1 MRHYKEHL
9 VAEGTSILEALRIM
23 DKLAEDAFIFI
34 VDKDDRLLGSLTDGD
49 VRRALIKGLDV
60 NRSVNEILQTK
71 PRFIRKTD
79 FDVNQVIY
87 LRNNLFKIIPI
98 LDENDV
104 VINVINF
111 SQVKSY
117 LPLDVVI
124 MAGGRGA
131 RLKPLTDITPKPLLK
146 VGEKAIIS
154 HNLDRLLY
162 YGIDDFWISVNY
174 LGDQI
179 VSAIG
184 KGEDKNFNV
193 DYIWEKEPLGT
204 IGSVSLID
212 NFKHNCILI
221 TNSDILTNLD
231 YEDFYLKFI
240 ESGADFAVVTIPY
253 KVDIPYAVLET
264 NGNEIL
270 SFKEKPS
277 YTYYSNGGIYLL
289 KKEVLNLIPYAGF
302 FNATDL
308 MERLIENGNKVISYP
323 LNGYW
328 LDIGKPDDY
337 EKAQRDIHL
346 INLK

>member
-1 MRHYKEHL
+1 MRHFKEHL
-9 VAEGTSILEALRIM
+9 ILEGTSILEALRVM
-23 DKLAEDAFIFI
+23 DRLAEDAFIFV
-34 VDKDDRLLGSLTDGD
+34 VDQYGKLLGSLTDGD
-49 VRRALIKGLDV
+49 VRRALIKGLDI
-60 NRSVNEILQTK
+60 NKSVNDILQTK
-71 PRFIRKTD
+71 PRFLRKTD
-79 FDVNQVIY
+79 SDVNQVIS

-98 LDENDV
+98 LDEDDI

-146 VGEKAIIS
+146 VGDKSIIL

-162 YGIDDFWISVNY
+162 FGIDDFWISVNY
-174 LGDQI
+174 LGEQI
-179 VSAIG
+179 VEAIG
-184 KGEDKNFNV
+184 KGEDKNYNV
-193 DYIWEKEPLGT
+193 DYVWEREPLGT

-212 NFKHNCILI
+212 NFKHNFILI

-240 ESGADFAVVTIPY
+240 ESGADLAVVTIPY

-264 NGNEIL
+264 NGNEII

-289 KKEVLNLIPYAGF
+289 KKEVVNLIPFEEFY
-302 FNATDL
+302 NATDL
-308 MERLIENGNKVISYP
+308 MENLINLGKKVISYP

-328 LDIGKPDDY
+328 LDIGKPDDF

-346 INLK
+346 IKLK